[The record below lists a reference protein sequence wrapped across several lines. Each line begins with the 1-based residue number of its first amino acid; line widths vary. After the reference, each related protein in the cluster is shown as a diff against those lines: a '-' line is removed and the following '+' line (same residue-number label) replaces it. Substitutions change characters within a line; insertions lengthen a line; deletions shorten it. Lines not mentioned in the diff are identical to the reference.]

1 MTATMDLEFR
11 RLVVE
16 VIERLDYEVM
26 IEPMRKTEH
35 RTWRARIVSWL
46 TEPTYSLPVPD
57 MLVARGDRKVVVEA
71 KGYPV
76 LPGPVIQAGHYADYF
91 ECPAVICV
99 PDDAFPGIP
108 DSVREFAEIN
118 GIFLTP
124 VGEIGDTLRRL
135 L

>member
-1 MTATMDLEFR
+1 MTTTTDLEFR

-16 VIERLDYEVM
+16 TIERLDYQVT
-26 IEPMRKTEH
+26 IEPLRKAGDM
-35 RTWRARIVSWL
+35 TWWARIISWL
-46 TEPTYSLPVPD
+46 TEPTDPLPRPD
-57 MLVARGDRKVVVEA
+57 MLVAHGDREVVVEA

-76 LPGPVIQAGHYADYF
+76 LLGPVIQAGHYADYF

-99 PDDAFPGIP
+99 PDDALPRIP

-118 GIFLTP
+118 GIVVTP
-124 VGEIGDTLRRL
+124 VGEICDTLRRL

>member
-1 MTATMDLEFR
+1 MTTTTDLEFR

-35 RTWRARIVSWL
+35 RTWRARIASWL
-46 TEPTYSLPVPD
+46 TEPSYSLPSPD
-57 MLVARGDRKVVVEA
+57 MLVAHGDRKVVVEA

-76 LPGPVIQAGHYADYF
+76 LLGALIQAGHYADYF
-91 ECPAVICV
+91 ECPAIICV
-99 PDDAFPGIP
+99 PDDAFPRIP

-118 GIFLTP
+118 GIVVTP
-124 VGEIGDTLRRL
+124 VGEICDTLRRL